1 MSDLGTVLHP
11 PAPTGERAKA
21 LGAFYTPDTAVNFMI
36 QWAVERSDFNVI
48 DPSFGDGIFLKASR
62 KRVDQPQE
70 QLYGIEFDEVTFN
83 ANKDFLTK
91 QYQISIDK
99 LWNGDFF
106 DSDSFFEK
114 TLKQHSPVQFFDA
127 VVGNPPFIR
136 YQKFKGAERT
146 RALERALD
154 LGVKLPGHVSS
165 WAPFLVYAVSLI
177 KPGGRLAMVAP
188 AELGH
193 AAYATKVL
201 EFLLNQFFTLNI
213 LTFQKRLFPKLSED
227 TFIVLGENKGHTTT
241 CFDLVDVKS
250 ETSLESFTYTHA
262 LASIGAATSLGR
274 EDTANLKCGK
284 TRLLEYLLKTETRA
298 LYHQLAGQKHIR
310 QFGTL
315 ARIGI
320 GYVTGNNSFF
330 HLSQEEIEKFEIPQV
345 YLTPCV
351 RRGNNLSGLYLTL
364 KDWSNTSETK
374 KWLLEIPATK
384 SFESLPAGLQRYL
397 EQGEVQ
403 GVRNGFKVN
412 KREAWYAVP
421 HVKRGAA
428 FLTYMSNDG
437 PRLVHNTLSIPAP
450 NTLHTVELPKT
461 IYDCEGSFH
470 EVDVK
475 LLVVSWYTSLTFL
488 SAELEGHSLGGGML
502 KLEPGEARK
511 VLIALPNNISSEGLD
526 DAYRKIDRALR
537 RKDLEAALDV
547 GDMFILQEVLGCS
560 SKQCSVLRSGYHH
573 LRDRRTNR

>member
-1 MSDLGTVLHP
+1 MSDLATEFHSSV
-11 PAPTGERAKA
+11 PTGERAKA

-62 KRVDQPQE
+62 RRVDQPQE

-91 QYQISIDK
+91 QYHISIDK

-114 TLKQHSPVQFFDA
+114 TLEKSSPVQAFDA

-136 YQKFKGAERT
+136 YQKFKGAKRA
-146 RALERALD
+146 RALARALD
-154 LGVKLPGHVSS
+154 LGVELPGHVSS
-165 WAPFLVYAVSLI
+165 WAPFLIHAVSLI
-177 KPGGRLAMVAP
+177 KTGGRLAMVAP

-201 EFLLNQFFTLNI
+201 EFLLNQFSTLSV

-227 TFIVLGENKGHTTT
+227 TFIVLGENKGHVTDR
-241 CFDLVDVKS
+241 FDLVDVTN
-250 ETSLESFTYTHA
+250 EAGLESYTHE
-262 LASIGAATSLGR
+262 LASIGAVTSLNR
-274 EDTANLKCGK
+274 EDIDDLRCGK
-284 TRLLEYLLKTETRA
+284 IRLLEYLLETETRA
-298 LYHQLAGQKHIR
+298 LYHQLASHKHVR
-310 QFGTL
+310 KFGTL

-345 YLTPCV
+345 YLTPCI
-351 RRGNNLSGLYLTL
+351 RRGNNLSGLYLTC

-374 KWLLEIPATK
+374 KWLLEISVTE
-384 SFESLPAGLQRYL
+384 SFKSLPTGLQRYL
-397 EQGEVQ
+397 EQGEMQ

-437 PRLVHNTLSIPAP
+437 PRLVHNTLSMPAP

-461 IYDCEGSFH
+461 IYDQEGSFH

-475 LLVVSWYTSLTFL
+475 LLVVAWYTSLTFL
-488 SAELEGHSLGGGML
+488 SAELEGHSLGA
-502 KLEPGEARK
+502 E
-511 VLIALPNNISSEGLD
+511 
-526 DAYRKIDRALR
+526 
-537 RKDLEAALDV
+537 
-547 GDMFILQEVLGCS
+547 CS
-560 SKQCSVLRSGYHH
+560 SSSPVRP
-573 LRDRRTNR
+573 RRCL